1 MLLNNE
7 DSWIYCLSS
16 HPTVS
21 TGSILFITG
30 LCIAVIPCDR
40 DTAFLFD
47 SHSHNREGRPDLN
60 GYSLL
65 LKFPDL
71 LAFFC
76 SRLVRNLKNRIQNLN
91 FAPVFA
97 IDQTENAKPSKI
109 RKNRFE
115 FQLWKS
121 HYISDHT
128 CVNKFLKM
136 IKQLSFYFC
145 GVYNRFLY
153 RGNLKVL
160 KPKNYGQEFLSTVNT
175 KVKSFDGKVCIC
187 KTCHLPV
194 SKSKVS
200 WQGVANNLY
209 LDEIPETNFE

>member
-1 MLLNNE
+1 
-7 DSWIYCLSS
+7 
-16 HPTVS
+16 
-21 TGSILFITG
+21 
-30 LCIAVIPCDR
+30 
-40 DTAFLFD
+40 
-47 SHSHNREGRPDLN
+47 
-60 GYSLL
+60 
-65 LKFPDL
+65 
-71 LAFFC
+71 
-76 SRLVRNLKNRIQNLN
+76 
-91 FAPVFA
+91 
-97 IDQTENAKPSKI
+97 
-109 RKNRFE
+109 
-115 FQLWKS
+115 
-121 HYISDHT
+121 
-128 CVNKFLKM
+128 M
-136 IKQLSFYFC
+136 IKQLPFYFF